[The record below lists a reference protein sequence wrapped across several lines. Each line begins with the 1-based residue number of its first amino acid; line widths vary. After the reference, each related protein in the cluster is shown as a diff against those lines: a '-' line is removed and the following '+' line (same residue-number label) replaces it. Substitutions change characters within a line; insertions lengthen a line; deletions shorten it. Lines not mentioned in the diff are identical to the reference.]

1 MNVVLRGL
9 ALGGE
14 VDACGRL
21 FEEYKVAGLPHD
33 FAAYNSVIESCCVAK
48 KVSGGDFPGAA
59 LTKSTVT
66 ALLL

>member
-1 MNVVLRGL
+1 MMNIVLRGL

-33 FAAYNSVIESCCVAK
+33 FVAYNAIIESCCVAK
-48 KVSGGDFPGAA
+48 KVCAGGVCG
-59 LTKSTVT
+59 
-66 ALLL
+66 

>member
-1 MNVVLRGL
+1 MMNIVLRGL

-33 FAAYNSVIESCCVAK
+33 FAAYNAVIETCCVAK
-48 KVSGGDFPGAA
+48 KVRNEFHLQCCSQVV
-59 LTKSTVT
+59 LC
-66 ALLL
+66 